1 GTPAGEYTLVYQI
14 CEKLNLTNC
23 DSATVTV
30 KVTAAKID
38 AKDDVAG
45 PINGKVGGDAG
56 INILDNDELNGTAV
70 NPADVV
76 ITSTPNG
83 PLTVNTTDGT
93 VAVAENTPAGTYTVQ
108 YTICEV
114 LNPGNCDTATVTVTV
129 EESVINA
136 VDDFAGPING
146 KVGGDAGINILDN
159 DELNGTAVNPAD
171 VVITSTPNGPLTVNP
186 ADGTVT
192 VAANTPAGDYTVQYT
207 ICEVLNP
214 ANCDTATVTVTVEKS
229 QIDAIDDV
237 AGPINGVAGGDSGI
251 NVLDN
256 DTLNGTAVNPA
267 DVFITSTPNGPL
279 TVNIDGTVTVAPN
292 TPAGD
297 YTVQYTIC
305 EVLNPANCDTAT
317 VTVTV
322 EKSPIDAVDDIAG
335 PINGNTGGTTPSVLT
350 NDTLNGIPVNPAD
363 VVITSTPNGPLTVN
377 PVDGTVTVAPN
388 TPAGDYTV
396 QYTICEVLNPANC
409 DTATV
414 TVTVEKSPID
424 AVDDIAGPINGNT
437 GGTTPSVLTN
447 DTLNGTPV
455 NPADV
460 VVTSTPNGPLTM
472 NPADGT
478 VTVAPN
484 TPAGDFTVQYTI
496 CEVLNP
502 TNCDTATVTISVFG
516 NVIQANSD
524 NFTKYNCEVLGADTS
539 IVGNIFSNDTLNGT
553 AVKSTEVNYSILT
566 GGTLGI
572 SIDNSGY
579 VIIGENVTVGT
590 YNITYEI
597 CDKVSTGNCS
607 TATLVIN
614 VVGVTNGEKTL
625 TAEACNTDTLP
636 IDLATLL
643 PAGVPTTGTWID
655 DSTGKLV
662 GSEFTPLN
670 VPTGSYI
677 FKYFVETA
685 TCPINYALNMTIKD
699 DCGIVL
705 GCGAIKVHNAFTPN
719 GDGIN
724 DIFVIDNIDD
734 TSCYP
739 ENTVEI
745 YNRWGVLVYEV
756 KNYNNQNNA
765 FIGISHGRTTI
776 SQSVG
781 LPVGTYFYILN
792 YLSIDGSGKVQTNKK
807 DGYLYLTR

>member
-1 GTPAGEYTLVYQI
+1 
-14 CEKLNLTNC
+14 
-23 DSATVTV
+23 
-30 KVTAAKID
+30 
-38 AKDDVAG
+38 
-45 PINGKVGGDAG
+45 
-56 INILDNDELNGTAV
+56 
-70 NPADVV
+70 DVV

-136 VDDFAGPING
+136 KDDIVTAPVNG
-146 KVGGDAGINILDN
+146 KVGGDSGINILDN
-159 DELNGTAVNPAD
+159 DELNGAAVKPAD
-171 VVITSTPNGPLTVNP
+171 VVITSTPNGPLTVNT
-186 ADGTVT
+186 ADGTVA
-192 VAANTPAGDYTVQYT
+192 VAENTPAGTYTVQYT

-214 ANCDTATVTVTVEKS
+214 
-229 QIDAIDDV
+229 
-237 AGPINGVAGGDSGI
+237 G
-251 NVLDN
+251 
-256 DTLNGTAVNPA
+256 
-267 DVFITSTPNGPL
+267 
-279 TVNIDGTVTVAPN
+279 
-292 TPAGD
+292 
-297 YTVQYTIC
+297 
-305 EVLNPANCDTAT
+305 NCDTAT

-322 EKSPIDAVDDIAG
+322 EKSPIDAVNDTLG

-350 NDTLNGIPVNPAD
+350 NDTLNGTPVNPAD

-396 QYTICEVLNPANC
+396 QYTICEVLNP
-409 DTATV
+409 D
-414 TVTVEKSPID
+414 
-424 AVDDIAGPINGNT
+424 
-437 GGTTPSVLTN
+437 
-447 DTLNGTPV
+447 
-455 NPADV
+455 
-460 VVTSTPNGPLTM
+460 
-472 NPADGT
+472 
-478 VTVAPN
+478 
-484 TPAGDFTVQYTI
+484 
-496 CEVLNP
+496 
-502 TNCDTATVTISVFG
+502 NCDTATVTISVFG

-553 AVKSTEVNYSILT
+553 AVTSTEVNYSILT

-572 SIDNSGY
+572 SIDNSGD
-579 VIIGENVTVGT
+579 VIIGENVAVGT

-614 VVGVTNGEKTL
+614 VVGVANGEKTL